1 MVVAATHASQRRLG
15 RTALEALIAR
25 AFRGDAPIQ

>member
-1 MVVAATHASQRRLG
+1 MVVAATHANQRCLK

-25 AFRGDAPIQ
+25 AFRGDAPMQ

>member
-1 MVVAATHASQRRLG
+1 MVVAATHANQRRLG

-25 AFRGDAPIQ
+25 ALRGDAPMQ